1 MKSIFG
7 YLKKSKLAVFVIVLL
22 LIVQAYCD
30 LELPNYTADIV
41 DVGISKEGIKEII
54 PKKIRQKSLDGLV
67 MFVPEDKQQTVL
79 NAYEKTGK
87 KSEDEDEILN
97 LKAKGS
103 EYREVEELL
112 TKPVMLNGLIISA
125 LGQGTTTSDNAL
137 GMDMEKMEKLKQ
149 ALYGED
155 STNETRVAAL
165 DEVYDMFGSLAE
177 NMVSQLNCKYIS
189 QEYEACGIDMGDFQT
204 KYLIKSGIKML
215 LVSMLGMIVA
225 IFVGMI
231 AAQTAA
237 KTAMNLRNQVFRK
250 VLAFSN
256 VEMDKFSTASLITR
270 STNDIQQIQMV
281 IVMLLRM
288 VMFAPVMAIGG
299 IIKVLSTNAS
309 LSWIIVVA
317 VITILCIVMVLMV
330 IAMPKFKIMQSL
342 VDRVNLVAREIL
354 TGLPVIRAFSRERY
368 EEERFDEANKVLKK
382 TQLFVNRVMA
392 FMQPAMMLIMN
403 CITLAILWFG
413 AKGIDKG
420 TMQVGEMTAFITYT
434 MLIVMSFLMLTMI
447 SIMMP
452 RAAVSA
458 TRVDEILNTELTV
471 VDREGITENKEAG
484 NGVVEFKDVS
494 FKYPNADDDVLK
506 NITFTAKPGQTT
518 AIIGSTGSGKT
529 TLVNLIPRFYDVTE
543 GYITI
548 DGIDIRDMSQE
559 DLRNK
564 LGFVPQKGVLFS
576 GDIAS
581 NLRFGKEDA
590 TDEEIKRAAAIA
602 QAEEFISQ
610 KEEGYKSPISQGG
623 TNVSGGQKQRLSIA
637 RAIAKNPKV
646 YVFDDSF
653 SALDYKTDV
662 ALRKALKE
670 EIKDSTV
677 IIVAQRISTILN
689 AEQII
694 VLDDGEIA
702 GIGTHRELLK
712 NCDVYKQIAQSQLSE
727 AEINASLAGNGG
739 QHE

>member
-54 PKKIRQKSLDGLV
+54 PEKIRQKSLDGLV

-125 LGQGTTTSDNAL
+125 LSQGTTTSDNAL

-564 LGFVPQKGVLFS
+564 L
-576 GDIAS
+576 
-581 NLRFGKEDA
+581 
-590 TDEEIKRAAAIA
+590 
-602 QAEEFISQ
+602 
-610 KEEGYKSPISQGG
+610 
-623 TNVSGGQKQRLSIA
+623 
-637 RAIAKNPKV
+637 
-646 YVFDDSF
+646 
-653 SALDYKTDV
+653 
-662 ALRKALKE
+662 
-670 EIKDSTV
+670 
-677 IIVAQRISTILN
+677 
-689 AEQII
+689 
-694 VLDDGEIA
+694 
-702 GIGTHRELLK
+702 
-712 NCDVYKQIAQSQLSE
+712 
-727 AEINASLAGNGG
+727 
-739 QHE
+739 

>member
-54 PKKIRQKSLDGLV
+54 PEKIRQKSLDGLV

-125 LGQGTTTSDNAL
+125 LSQGTTTSDNAL

-354 TGLPVIRAFSRERY
+354 TGLPVIRAFSREKY

-484 NGVVEFKDVS
+484 NGLVEFKGVS

>member
-54 PKKIRQKSLDGLV
+54 PEKIRQKSLDGLV

-125 LGQGTTTSDNAL
+125 LSQGTTTSDNAL

-354 TGLPVIRAFSRERY
+354 TGLPVIRAFSREKY

-484 NGVVEFKDVS
+484 NGLVEFKDVS

>member
-54 PKKIRQKSLDGLV
+54 PEKIRQKSLDGLV

-125 LGQGTTTSDNAL
+125 LSQGTTTSDNAL

-354 TGLPVIRAFSRERY
+354 TGLPVIRAFSREKY

-403 CITLAILWFG
+403 CLTLAILWFG

>member
-54 PKKIRQKSLDGLV
+54 PEKIRQKSLDGLV

-125 LGQGTTTSDNAL
+125 LSQGTTTSDNAH

-484 NGVVEFKDVS
+484 NGLVEFKGVS

>member
-54 PKKIRQKSLDGLV
+54 PEKIRQKSLDGLV

-125 LGQGTTTSDNAL
+125 LSQGTTTSDNAL

-231 AAQTAA
+231 AAQPAA

-354 TGLPVIRAFSRERY
+354 TGLPVIRAFSREKY

>member
-1 MKSIFG
+1 M
-7 YLKKSKLAVFVIVLL
+7 FVIVLL

-54 PKKIRQKSLDGLV
+54 PEKIRQKSLDGLV

-125 LGQGTTTSDNAL
+125 LSQGTTTSDNAL

-354 TGLPVIRAFSRERY
+354 TGLPVIRAFSREKY

-484 NGVVEFKDVS
+484 NGLVEFKGVS

>member
-54 PKKIRQKSLDGLV
+54 PEKIRQKSLDGLV

-125 LGQGTTTSDNAL
+125 LSQGTTTSDNAL

-317 VITILCIVMVLMV
+317 VIAILCIVMVLMV

-354 TGLPVIRAFSRERY
+354 TGLPVIRAFSREKY

>member
-54 PKKIRQKSLDGLV
+54 PEKIRQKSLDGLV

-125 LGQGTTTSDNAL
+125 LSQGTTTSDNAL

-354 TGLPVIRAFSRERY
+354 TGLPVIRAFSREKY

-712 NCDVYKQIAQSQLSE
+712 NCDVY
-727 AEINASLAGNGG
+727 
-739 QHE
+739 

>member
-54 PKKIRQKSLDGLV
+54 PEKIRQKSLDGLV

-125 LGQGTTTSDNAL
+125 LSQGTTTSDNAL

-317 VITILCIVMVLMV
+317 VIAILCIVMVLMV

-484 NGVVEFKDVS
+484 NGLVEFKDVS

>member
-54 PKKIRQKSLDGLV
+54 PEKIRQKSLDGLAK
-67 MFVPEDKQQTVL
+67 FVPEDKQQTVL

-87 KSEDEDEILN
+87 KSEDGDEILK

-125 LGQGTTTSDNAL
+125 LSQGTTTSDNAL
-137 GMDMEKMEKLKQ
+137 GMDMEKMKKLKQ

-330 IAMPKFKIMQSL
+330 ITMPKFKIMQSL

-354 TGLPVIRAFSRERY
+354 TGLPVIRAFSREKY

-392 FMQPAMMLIMN
+392 FMHPSMMLIMN

-662 ALRKALKE
+662 ALRKALEE

>member
-54 PKKIRQKSLDGLV
+54 PEKIRQKSLDGLV

-317 VITILCIVMVLMV
+317 VIAILCIVMVLMV

-484 NGVVEFKDVS
+484 NGLVEFKDVS

>member
-54 PKKIRQKSLDGLV
+54 PEKIRQKSLDGLV

-354 TGLPVIRAFSRERY
+354 TGLPVIRAFSREKY

-484 NGVVEFKDVS
+484 NGLVEFKGVS

>member
-1 MKSIFG
+1 M
-7 YLKKSKLAVFVIVLL
+7 FVIVLL

-54 PKKIRQKSLDGLV
+54 PEKIRQKSLDGLV

-317 VITILCIVMVLMV
+317 VIAILCIVMVLMV

>member
-54 PKKIRQKSLDGLV
+54 PEKIRQKSLDGLV

-125 LGQGTTTSDNAL
+125 LSQGTTTSDNAL

-317 VITILCIVMVLMV
+317 VIAILCIVMVLMV

>member
-54 PKKIRQKSLDGLV
+54 PEKIRQKSLDGLV

-317 VITILCIVMVLMV
+317 VIAILCIVMVLMV

-354 TGLPVIRAFSRERY
+354 TGLTVIRAFSRERY

>member
-54 PKKIRQKSLDGLV
+54 PEKIRQKSLDGLV

-354 TGLPVIRAFSRERY
+354 TGLPVIRAFSREKY

>member
-54 PKKIRQKSLDGLV
+54 PEKIRQKSLDGLV

-125 LGQGTTTSDNAL
+125 LSQGTTTSDNAL

>member
-54 PKKIRQKSLDGLV
+54 PEKIRQKSLDGLV

-317 VITILCIVMVLMV
+317 VIAILCIVMVLMV

>member
-1 MKSIFG
+1 M
-7 YLKKSKLAVFVIVLL
+7 FVIVLL

-54 PKKIRQKSLDGLV
+54 PEKIRQKSLDGLV

-125 LGQGTTTSDNAL
+125 LSQGTTTSDNAL

-317 VITILCIVMVLMV
+317 VIAILCIVMVLMV

>member
-1 MKSIFG
+1 M
-7 YLKKSKLAVFVIVLL
+7 FVIVLL

-54 PKKIRQKSLDGLV
+54 PEKIRQKSLDGLV

-125 LGQGTTTSDNAL
+125 LSQGTTTSDNAL

-317 VITILCIVMVLMV
+317 VIAILCIVMVLMV

-484 NGVVEFKDVS
+484 NGLVEFKDVS

>member
-54 PKKIRQKSLDGLV
+54 PEKIRQKSLDGLV

-354 TGLPVIRAFSRERY
+354 TGLPVIRAFSREKY

-653 SALDYKTDV
+653 
-662 ALRKALKE
+662 
-670 EIKDSTV
+670 
-677 IIVAQRISTILN
+677 
-689 AEQII
+689 
-694 VLDDGEIA
+694 
-702 GIGTHRELLK
+702 
-712 NCDVYKQIAQSQLSE
+712 
-727 AEINASLAGNGG
+727 
-739 QHE
+739 

>member
-54 PKKIRQKSLDGLV
+54 PEKIRQKSLDGLV

-125 LGQGTTTSDNAL
+125 LSQGTTTSDNAL

-288 VMFAPVMAIGG
+288 VMYTPVMAIGG

-354 TGLPVIRAFSRERY
+354 TGLPVIRAFSREKY

>member
-54 PKKIRQKSLDGLV
+54 PEKIRQKSLDGLV

-317 VITILCIVMVLMV
+317 VIAILCIVMVLMV

-484 NGVVEFKDVS
+484 NGLVEFKGVS

>member
-54 PKKIRQKSLDGLV
+54 PEKIRQKSLDGLV

-125 LGQGTTTSDNAL
+125 LSQGTTTSDNAL

-354 TGLPVIRAFSRERY
+354 TGLPVIRAFSREKY

>member
-54 PKKIRQKSLDGLV
+54 PEKIRQKSLDGLV

-125 LGQGTTTSDNAL
+125 LSQGTTTSDNAL

-317 VITILCIVMVLMV
+317 VIAILCIVMVLMV

-602 QAEEFISQ
+602 KAEEFISQ

>member
-54 PKKIRQKSLDGLV
+54 PEKIRQKSLDGLV

-354 TGLPVIRAFSRERY
+354 TGLPVIRAFSREKY

-484 NGVVEFKDVS
+484 NGLVEFKDVS

>member
-54 PKKIRQKSLDGLV
+54 PEKIRQKSLDGLV

-317 VITILCIVMVLMV
+317 VIAILCIVMVLMV

-602 QAEEFISQ
+602 KAEEFISQ

-727 AEINASLAGNGG
+727 TEINASLAGNGG